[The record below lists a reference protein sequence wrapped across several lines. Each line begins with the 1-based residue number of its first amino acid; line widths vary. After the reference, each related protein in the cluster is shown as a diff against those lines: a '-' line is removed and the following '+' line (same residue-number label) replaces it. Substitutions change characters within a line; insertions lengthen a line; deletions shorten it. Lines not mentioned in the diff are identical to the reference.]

1 MRVTERVHVGDV
13 LVIGAGV
20 VGLML
25 ARELTAIGRSVCLV
39 DREAAGGHQS
49 NHSHGYLH
57 RGHIYH
63 APDPD
68 LVRALCAGADRWR
81 AEFADAGVVPETER
95 SVLGYTNPQDARS
108 AADRWREHGLD
119 VRPCTPGESPIDPV
133 AVPHQFSTDE
143 PAYDVTGWL
152 RHTLETVQAS
162 GGVTLRGRVT
172 DIVREGTTVTGV
184 RTVLDGCPVELVAGS
199 YAVVAGTGNGALARS
214 ALGRGGMF
222 QNRRCHMAV
231 IGHPELTPFAFV
243 TPDHRLRGL
252 FGATRTRGTDTVLLA
267 SDYQAFAPG
276 SDTDLTVDLWF
287 TAIQRVVLRALPWL
301 DDSETRI
308 GAYLA
313 EKGEVRRR
321 RAVLNHHAADDLG
334 LDNLLVGSPSKL
346 TLCPLLV
353 DEMLGALRRGP
364 TVPVDDDALR
374 GRPGLDVA
382 PETWT
387 RVGLEPLPRHPR
399 DG

>member
-1 MRVTERVHVGDV
+1 MRFTERVHVGDV
-13 LVIGAGV
+13 LVIGAGI

-25 ARELTAIGRSVCLV
+25 ARELLAAGRSVCIV
-39 DREAAGGHQS
+39 DRLAAGGHQS

-63 APDPD
+63 SPDAD
-68 LVRALCAGADRWR
+68 LVRLLCAGADRWR

-95 SVLGYTNPQDARS
+95 SVLGYINQQDARS
-108 AADRWREHGLD
+108 AADRWQEHGLD
-119 VRPCTPGESPIDPV
+119 VHPCTPGESPVDPV

-152 RHTLETVQAS
+152 RHTLDGIRAA
-162 GGVTLRGRVT
+162 GGVTLRAEVT
-172 DIVREGTTVTGV
+172 GIARDGATVTGV
-184 RTVLDGCPVELVAGS
+184 RTELDGRPVELVAGG
-199 YAVVAGTGNGALARS
+199 YVVAAGTGNSALVRS

-231 IGHPELTPFAFV
+231 IDHPELTPFAFV

-252 FGATRTRGTDTVLLA
+252 FGVTRTRDGRTVLLA

-276 SDTDLTVDLWF
+276 QDDDLTFQLWF
-287 TAIQRVVLRALPWL
+287 TAIQRVVFQALPWL
-301 DDSETRI
+301 DDSHTRI

-321 RAVLNHHAADDLG
+321 RAVLNQHIADDLG

-353 DEMLGALRRGP
+353 DEMLPVLRRGP
-364 TVPVDDDALR
+364 SVPLDHATLR
-374 GRPGLDVA
+374 GQPGLQVA
-382 PETWT
+382 PESWT
-387 RVGLEPLPRHPR
+387 QVTLAPIRRRPRGR
-399 DG
+399 